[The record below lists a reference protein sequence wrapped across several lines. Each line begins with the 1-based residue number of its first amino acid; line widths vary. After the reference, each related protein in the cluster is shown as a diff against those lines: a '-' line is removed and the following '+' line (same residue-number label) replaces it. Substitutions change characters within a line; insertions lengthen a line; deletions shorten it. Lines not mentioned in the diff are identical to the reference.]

1 MYHFANPLTYVSTH
15 MYIINHMY
23 IFQGVPMMVVLSAS
37 DQVLLYSGYSMVQ
50 YGTVCVTTKLCV
62 IRLGRCVLMMAHQL
76 TW

>member
-1 MYHFANPLTYVSTH
+1 
-15 MYIINHMY
+15 
-23 IFQGVPMMVVLSAS
+23 MMVVLSAS